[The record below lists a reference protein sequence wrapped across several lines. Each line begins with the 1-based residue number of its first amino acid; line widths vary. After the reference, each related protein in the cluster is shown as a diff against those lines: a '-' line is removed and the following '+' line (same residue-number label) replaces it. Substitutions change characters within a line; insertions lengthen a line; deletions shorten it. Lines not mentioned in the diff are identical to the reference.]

1 MKPPN
6 RDMTTND
13 VVPLVTPSSIVR
25 LQYDNKEVKLKIVK
39 IGTYKSF
46 TFHNK

>member
-6 RDMTTND
+6 REMTTND

-25 LQYDNKEVKLKIVK
+25 LQYDNKEVK
-39 IGTYKSF
+39 
-46 TFHNK
+46 